1 MKKLNLRENCGFKD
15 PIFVEDL
22 IKELEKYP
30 KNAVV
35 SIPHEHF
42 GCTTDFD
49 VYYNE
54 IINQV
59 F

>member
-1 MKKLNLRENCGFKD
+1 MGKVSLKEVT
-15 PIFVEDL
+15 VEDL

-54 IINQV
+54 IVNQV
-59 F
+59 SLN

>member
-1 MKKLNLRENCGFKD
+1 MEKVFLREVT
-15 PIFVEDL
+15 VEDL

-30 KNAVV
+30 KNATV

-42 GCTTDFD
+42 GYTTDFG
-49 VYYNE
+49 VHYNK

-59 F
+59 SLG